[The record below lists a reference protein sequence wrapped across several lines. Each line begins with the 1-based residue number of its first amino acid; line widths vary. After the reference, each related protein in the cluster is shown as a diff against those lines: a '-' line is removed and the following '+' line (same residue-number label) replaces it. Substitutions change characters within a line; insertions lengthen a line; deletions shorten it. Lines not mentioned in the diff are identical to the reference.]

1 MADGPVLTLVFG
13 AGSSVVVV
21 LAFACAALITPRR
34 TYYPLLRLLFMAL
47 AGLYG
52 GLATAT
58 AMGSAGDARLR
69 VAAVGGLALTLAL
82 CVAFIR
88 RRNQAPQ
95 WVALDVRGLPEAI
108 DPAQLEHDVLAIL
121 ALVRHGM
128 ADADL
133 IAELEGAIAAWRA
146 FRRWREDELPAEI
159 AARLVRALAE
169 RDRQARW
176 REELA
181 AGGKLPRRGVR

>member
-1 MADGPVLTLVFG
+1 MAVSAGLAAALAASLRSIYARNRTSQWLDVDLAGAARAPDPEELDYCVLT
-13 AGSSVVVV
+13 
-21 LAFACAALITPRR
+21 ALS
-34 TYYPLLRLLFMAL
+34 LLRHGVATPAL
-47 AGLYG
+47 
-52 GLATAT
+52 
-58 AMGSAGDARLR
+58 
-69 VAAVGGLALTLAL
+69 VA
-82 CVAFIR
+82 
-88 RRNQAPQ
+88 
-95 WVALDVRGLPEAI
+95 
-108 DPAQLEHDVLAIL
+108 EHDVLAIL